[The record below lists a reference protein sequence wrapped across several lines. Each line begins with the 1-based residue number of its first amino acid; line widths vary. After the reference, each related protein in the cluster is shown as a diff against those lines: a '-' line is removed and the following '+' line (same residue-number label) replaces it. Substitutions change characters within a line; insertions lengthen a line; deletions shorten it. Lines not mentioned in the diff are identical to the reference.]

1 MAIRQFAVYD
11 LWTVDAERHTL
22 QAHTFIDR
30 LRLATDSL
38 ESLCGAARRA
48 GQWRRRFRQ
57 LSSSPSLW
65 GGSARRHWPA
75 RLYIIIKGRPRGAS
89 GGRSRREKGEEGG
102 GSDLETENTRTGRTH
117 YLCLAQI
124 RTLHFAF
131 KRWMQCRCRRHNIC
145 DTLVVVK

>member
-1 MAIRQFAVYD
+1 M
-11 LWTVDAERHTL
+11 
-22 QAHTFIDR
+22 
-30 LRLATDSL
+30 DSRRRETYITSTHVHQPPASHH
-38 ESLCGAARRA
+38 ESLCGAVRRA
-48 GQWRRRFRQ
+48 SGPMAAPLSTALLVAKFMGRERATPLAGAALHYHKRTAEGCEWRR
-57 LSSSPSLW
+57 
-65 GGSARRHWPA
+65 GT
-75 RLYIIIKGRPRGAS
+75 
-89 GGRSRREKGEEGG
+89 EEG

>member
-1 MAIRQFAVYD
+1 MDSRRRETYITSTYVHRPPAPRRRLPRVTLWSREASGPMAAPLSTALLVAKFMGR
-11 LWTVDAERHTL
+11 ERATP
-22 QAHTFIDR
+22 
-30 LRLATDSL
+30 LA
-38 ESLCGAARRA
+38 GAALHYHKRTAEGCEWRPERGRR
-48 GQWRRRFRQ
+48 GE
-57 LSSSPSLW
+57 
-65 GGSARRHWPA
+65 
-75 RLYIIIKGRPRGAS
+75 K
-89 GGRSRREKGEEGG
+89 REG